1 MKPGDLIRI
10 QSTNAG
16 WGGRIGVII
25 DYPVPTPEV
34 LDRLGGVHGKF
45 ASILLEG
52 GVMLEWISDDWLEPI
67 DEAR

>member
-10 QSTNAG
+10 LPTNAG

-34 LDRLGGVHGKF
+34 LERLGEVHDTF
-45 ASILLEG
+45 ASVLLED
-52 GVMLEWISDDWLEPI
+52 GVMLEWISADWLEAVN
-67 DEAR
+67 ETG